1 MKTAASE
8 AGDRLALRELV
19 DAYARCADRRNLQA
33 QLALFTADAR
43 FAVFLDGQGTEPTYV
58 LEGREALAPMFAEL
72 DRYDVTTHVNGQSN
86 VRIDGDR
93 ASGESYTIAHH
104 IFTEDALRKIMTTSV
119 RYLDAFVRIDG
130 NWLFAERNLIVD
142 WTEIRRLGN

>member
-1 MKTAASE
+1 MKTAAAE

-19 DAYARCADRRNLQA
+19 DAYARCADRRNLRA

-43 FAVFLDGQGTEPTYV
+43 FAVFLDGQGTDPTYV

-72 DRYDVTTHVNGQSN
+72 DRYDVTTHFNGQSN
-86 VRIDGDR
+86 VRIEGNR

-104 IFTEDALRKIMTTSV
+104 VFTEDDLRKIMTTSV
-119 RYLDAFVRIDG
+119 RYLDTFARIDG

-142 WTEIRRLGN
+142 WTEIRRLGI